1 MYNVLWFDDE
11 HQSLTDIREKAHVND
26 VVLHGVSNAQ
36 DGIRLLKEKYMQ
48 YDAVIVDGL
57 FYQNANQTGDVSKQ
71 DAFIEVARTLDT
83 LKDQKSI
90 PWFILSGQTTF
101 TKGSNAVVDVY
112 RNGKVYDKVSDKL
125 KDDLSLLWSDL
136 KREVDFLPETQI
148 LRNHKRAFAFFTDE
162 YLGEKYAP
170 VLLNA
175 IKLCSN
181 SIVTTEE
188 IRNSF
193 VPLRKIMEQ
202 LFRYLTEIGVIPEE
216 VYSAAGSFN
225 QSSIYLSGLHTV
237 YKINEGLI
245 PPVIGFLLKQVTQ
258 VTQDSAHDNPGKLK
272 LAVDE
277 FIHSN
282 QTNYLYQSTVYQLL
296 ELLVWF
302 KTFADEQKTKTD
314 FAQSWQ
320 VISTAKESV
329 SGEWQ
334 QGSITRIAPNGY
346 GTFQPDDGSPSLSI
360 IPKFVNE
367 FALQEKDIILVATEE
382 SNDKQKL
389 HIKAIKKI

>member
-1 MYNVLWFDDE
+1 MYQVLWFDDE
-11 HQSLTDIREKAHVND
+11 HERLTDIRENAHLND
-26 VVLHGVSNAQ
+26 IALHGVSNAQ
-36 DGIRLLKEKYMQ
+36 EGIRLLLEQYMQ

-57 FYQNANQTGDVSKQ
+57 FYQHANQTGDVSKQ
-71 DAFIEVARTLDT
+71 DAFIEVARALDL
-83 LKDQKSI
+83 LKDKKSI
-90 PWFILSGQTTF
+90 PWFILSGQTSF
-101 TKGSNAVVDVY
+101 TTGSNALANVY
-112 RNGKVYDKVSDKL
+112 KNGKVYDKL
-125 KDDLSLLWSDL
+125 GNDLTALWNDL
-136 KREVDFLPETQI
+136 KQEVEQLPDIKI
-148 LRNHKRAFAFFTDE
+148 LRQHEKAFSFLTDE
-162 YLGEKYAP
+162 YLGEKYRV
-170 VLLNA
+170 VLLQA
-175 IKLCSN
+175 IKLCS
-181 SIVTTEE
+181 SSSRDTAE
-188 IRNSF
+188 IRNGF
-193 VPLRKIMEQ
+193 LPLRKILEQ
-202 LFRYLTEIGVIPEE
+202 LFRYLNKSGIIPDD
-216 VYSAAGSFN
+216 VHHATGSFN

-314 FAQSWQ
+314 FAQPWQ

-360 IPKFVNE
+360 IPKFINE